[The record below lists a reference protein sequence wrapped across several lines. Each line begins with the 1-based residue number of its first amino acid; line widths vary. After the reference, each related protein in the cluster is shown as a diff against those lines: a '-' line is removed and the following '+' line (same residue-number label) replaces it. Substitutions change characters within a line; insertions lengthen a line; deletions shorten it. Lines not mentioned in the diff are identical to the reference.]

1 MSKFYIGN
9 RLAFD
14 PDIKLEKVELT
25 QAEYDALT
33 TKKDNVLYLITDAV
47 NPLEEITN
55 TIDQHFQ
62 NVTPGLNHIPSG
74 GSEKQVLAYQS
85 DGKAKWETLSNILP
99 GMEDMLSYGVRWTPG
114 QIDPQVERIG
124 NMNLHRTLPI
134 QSEMKGCI
142 YKPKTKEL
150 SYWLNEND
158 WRFRKEPIYTQVG
171 FETPIIAVV
180 LDSKSYTQFDFA
192 KGQYV
197 KAKGHIG
204 IITLVS
210 TTSSGIQLTIDW
222 EEGSSIYSD
231 IVTATSLEIGSRV
244 DGYDGEVMVHVPGF
258 YIRSWEGENYN
269 EVRISQTKIDST
281 WEYQPPCYVGAYRDT
296 ILINIPKD
304 MGYLTE
310 LGVVKQKPPIS
321 DKWRHPISVA
331 NYNADCRG
339 GANDASKDN
348 LDDIFQRDLGKCITN
363 VSRASLRA
371 WTRFSNKEIMSYIQY
386 KNIIYWLYVIEYA
399 NFDSQATFTSELD
412 SNGFHQGGLGN
423 GITGVRNWQEFNGR
437 CPICVNGYTN
447 NLGNRSG
454 IKLILSDKINASSL
468 SANRWRGIENPF
480 GDVNTIVDGIISVA
494 GNVYVTNNP
503 EFYTDSMLDINNLT
517 SIGTMPES
525 LNYMIVEYSLGH
537 TAELVVKHTTESLE
551 NEGYKSDMI
560 GGLPGLSFPIFGG
573 SAFRTYEAG
582 LGYQE
587 WADIRQ
593 VSPQNGFRTI
603 VVE

>member
-14 PDIKLEKVELT
+14 PDVKLEKVELT

-33 TKKDNVLYLITDAV
+33 TKKDNVLYLITDAE
-47 NPLEEITN
+47 NPVEEITN
-55 TIDQHFQ
+55 TIDQHLQ

-74 GSEKQVLAYQS
+74 GSEKQILAYQS
-85 DGKAKWETLSNILP
+85 SGKAKWETLSNILP
-99 GMEDMLSYGVRWTPG
+99 GIEDMLSYGVRWTPG

-158 WRFRKEPIYTQVG
+158 WRFRKEPIYTQVSL
-171 FETPIIAVV
+171 EMPTIAVV
-180 LDSKSYTQFDFA
+180 PNSESYTQFDFA

-210 TTSSGIQLTIDW
+210 TTSSGIQLTINW

-258 YIRSWEGENYN
+258 YIRSWEGEDYN

-296 ILINIPKD
+296 ILVNKPKD

-310 LGVVKQKPPIS
+310 LGVADQ
-321 DKWRHPISVA
+321 RHPISVA
-331 NYNADCRG
+331 NYNANCRG

-348 LDDIFQRDLGKCITN
+348 LDDMFQRDLGKCITN
-363 VSRASLRA
+363 LAREPLRV
-371 WTRFSNKEIMSYIQY
+371 WTRLSNKEIMSYIQY

-423 GITGVRNWQEFNGR
+423 GITGVQNWQAFNGK

-454 IKLILSDKINASSL
+454 IKLILSDNINASSL

-480 GDVNTIVDGIISVA
+480 GDVNTIVDGIISVD

-503 EFYTDSMLDINNLT
+503 EFYTDSASDISNLT
-517 SIGTMPES
+517 FIGTVPET
-525 LNYMIVEYSLGH
+525 LTCMIIEYSLGH
-537 TAELVVKHTTESLE
+537 TAELVVKHTSGSIE

-560 GGLPGLSFPIFGG
+560 VFGGMSGLSSPVFGG
-573 SAFRTYEAG
+573 SAYMTYEAG
-582 LGYQE
+582 LGCQA
-587 WADIRQ
+587 WSSTSQAN
-593 VSPQNGFRTI
+593 SQNGFRTI